1 MPHSLQ
7 MRLLGQ
13 VAPWN
18 WLTAQVQDSAVFIA
32 EDWLVSIHGKKLID
46 CVSAMSV
53 LLNSIGQE
61 LDAPVAVDL
70 LIHQGGDDEPLHR
83 VLERQAKRDRV
94 IGAIKWG
101 ATILVSAVVGALFQ
115 WLLFGGLLP

>member
-1 MPHSLQ
+1 
-7 MRLLGQ
+7 
-13 VAPWN
+13 
-18 WLTAQVQDSAVFIA
+18 
-32 EDWLVSIHGKKLID
+32 
-46 CVSAMSV
+46 MSV

-70 LIHQGGDDEPLHR
+70 LTHQNGNDEPLHR
-83 VLERQAKRDRV
+83 VLEHQSKRDRA

-101 ATILVSAVVGALFQ
+101 STIIVSAVVGALFQ